1 MNRPENQEITA
12 APMNKRDQIIEI
24 IRQVSGKNLTPAPDE
39 SLFESGMLDSFAL
52 TDLVTEL
59 ENKFNLKIPDS
70 ALNPR
75 KFDTVELIEQNVEEW
90 GS

>member
-1 MNRPENQEITA
+1 MI
-12 APMNKRDQIIEI
+12 KREQIIDI
-24 IRQVSGKNLTPAPDE
+24 IRQVSGKDLSPASDE

-59 ENKFNLKIPDS
+59 ENKFSLKIPDS

-75 KFDTVELIEQNVEEW
+75 KFDTVELIEQNLAEW
-90 GS
+90 GC